1 MLQDV
6 VNVNIQ
12 GTKELLPQAARLA
25 SYSNNLNLLKN
36 RFTVTHHRIHVH
48 IGDSLRLRALA
59 VNAFQP

>member
-25 SYSNNLNLLKN
+25 SYSNNLNLFN
-36 RFTVTHHRIHVH
+36 RQIH
-48 IGDSLRLRALA
+48 GYAS
-59 VNAFQP
+59 